1 MRSGCRGQ
9 FAEFLGGAKLFS
21 SALMGIHQFFLEFS
35 NPFFTER
42 ERREKRQK
50 KKWQKTFLIALRKIK
65 KEKGT
70 LKVAATDI
78 LKSAYGLQIPPRAR
92 LSRRSQAAS
101 EVKYYF
107 LCCGKIILGFCS
119 DM

>member
-35 NPFFTER
+35 NPFFRER
-42 ERREKRQK
+42 ERREKKTK
-50 KKWQKTFLIALRKIK
+50 KSHKTFLIALRKIK

-78 LKSAYGLQIPPRAR
+78 LKSAYGLQIPWRAR
-92 LSRRSQAAS
+92 LSRRSQATS